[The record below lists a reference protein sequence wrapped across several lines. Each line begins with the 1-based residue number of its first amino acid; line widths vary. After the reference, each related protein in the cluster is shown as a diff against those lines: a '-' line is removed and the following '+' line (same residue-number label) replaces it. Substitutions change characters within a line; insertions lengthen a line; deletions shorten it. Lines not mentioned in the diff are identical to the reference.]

1 MVKSVNPTT
10 PDSIGTPVHPSRRK
24 ADEDISNT
32 RASKKPRTR
41 VSYSCGECHRRKQKC
56 DRQVPCSHCVARKV
70 PELCKAYT
78 PGKTDQDVNLRLSRL
93 EHIVEAALPHYWK
106 SAIHEGTEGRRSHSP
121 SADDDNRSQADDE
134 EMNGGTFE
142 SGKWYGNTAF
152 AYIAAPAVLS
162 KLESVVDGNANGESS
177 GLATRSA
184 SVDHLSSHTFHHPD
198 HKRPDIVAA
207 ALEPTPADK
216 LKSLIQDCGV
226 APHKIS
232 ELVHELPPRSL
243 SDKLVDFYF
252 HAINWTRYPI
262 SERDFRKSYAAI
274 FADSTT
280 VNPTDTRFLP
290 LLFVVLAIAVRLA
303 PDNIIGDIKTRKLT
317 SSRYYWSSRRSLLIA
332 AAIQPDCLEMVLTRL
347 LSARFLIL
355 DRKATEC
362 WSQLGAAVRTAQAL
376 GLHRDASTLP
386 IDPWQ
391 AEYRRRIWA
400 YLYHADRTY
409 ALSLGRPSAIH
420 DDYTSTRPPM
430 NIEDDI
436 NSTVLAKSQ
445 PLSTPTHMSY
455 IVFRNTLAGIMGRMV
470 HQFQKVSSPAHY
482 HDILAIDEELLE
494 FMQNLPPHFAVEPD
508 TSLDQTHP
516 YIPAHRYLLVTEVLH
531 VRIALHRPYLLRR
544 LGSDRYLR
552 SRNACFESAIQDY
565 HIRREFLTSTP
576 RDFRDPV
583 AIAYREFLSAMISG
597 IYLVLYPKGP
607 HAERMTVIIDTYIRD
622 HEGVAEMDA
631 TTRRESK
638 IIEFLKA
645 KATQVASPELSG
657 APTPSR
663 STDPER
669 PHNDAQLLLGLH
681 RSSPRGP
688 GSSRLAG
695 MSSPPGMMGSD
706 SPGGPSPDYSRP
718 MPYPL
723 FQLQQEGQSPS
734 GFGSPTNGEDD
745 SAQSLLDQWCN
756 VFSGGPAVDNGSVST
771 GFPWTQPGVTSDL
784 AWFNGAAP
792 APDLNSGSADLDG
805 LDWSYWE
812 NLIKQIRSGP
822 VA

>member
-1 MVKSVNPTT
+1 MVKTTNPNT
-10 PDSIGTPVHPSRRK
+10 PDSSGTPAPSRRK
-24 ADEDISNT
+24 ADDDIPSS
-32 RASKKPRTR
+32 RAAKKPRTR

-78 PGKTDQDVNLRLSRL
+78 PGKSDQDISLRLSRL
-93 EHIVEAALPHYWK
+93 EHIIEVALPHYWR
-106 SAIHEGTEGRRSHSP
+106 SSRHEGDEDHNSEGGDED
-121 SADDDNRSQADDE
+121 ARSQADDE
-134 EMNGGTFE
+134 EMNDGVFE

-162 KLESVVDGNANGESS
+162 KLESVVEATNGEGS
-177 GLATRSA
+177 GSGTRSA
-184 SVDHLSSHTFHHPD
+184 SIDRLPPTAFHHPEP
-198 HKRPDIVAA
+198 KQPTIT
-207 ALEPTPADK
+207 ALEASPADR

-232 ELVHELPPRSL
+232 ELVQELPPRGL

-252 HAINWTRYPI
+252 QAINWTRYPI
-262 SERDFRKSYAAI
+262 SERDFRVSYAAI
-274 FADSTT
+274 LADKTT
-280 VNPTDTRFLP
+280 VSPTDTRFLP
-290 LLFVVLAIAVRLA
+290 LLFVILAIAVRLA
-303 PDNIIGDIKTRKLT
+303 PDSVAGDIKTRKLT

-376 GLHRDASTLP
+376 GLHRDAANLP
-386 IDPWQ
+386 IDPLQ

-400 YLYHADRTY
+400 FLYHSDRAY
-409 ALSLGRPSAIH
+409 ALSLGRPSAIN

-430 NIEDDI
+430 NIEDDG
-436 NSTVLAKSQ
+436 NSTHLSKPL

-455 IVFRNTLAGIMGRMV
+455 MVLRNTIANIMGRIV

-482 HDILAIDEELLE
+482 HDILAIDDEILE
-494 FMQNLPPHFAVEPD
+494 FMQDLPPHFAVNPD
-508 TSLDQTHP
+508 RSLDQTHP
-516 YIPAHRYLLVTEVLH
+516 YIPAHRYLLVTEIFYI
-531 VRIALHRPYLLRR
+531 RIALHRPYLLRR

-552 SRNACFESAIQDY
+552 SRNACFECSLQDFNV
-565 HIRREFLTSTP
+565 RREYLKSTP

-583 AIAYREFLSAMISG
+583 TSGYREFLSAMISG
-597 IYLVLYPKGP
+597 IYLVLYPKGE
-607 HAERMTVIIDTYIRD
+607 HAEGMAVVMDTYIQE
-622 HEGVAEMDA
+622 HEATTDMDA
-631 TTRRESK
+631 TTRRETK
-638 IIEFLKA
+638 IIEFLRA
-645 KATQVASPELSG
+645 KANQVATPELSD
-657 APTPSR
+657 ASTPTHIAGKPQ
-663 STDPER
+663 

-688 GSSRLAG
+688 SAAGSPTAAAA
-695 MSSPPGMMGSD
+695 MSGGLGCTSPD
-706 SPGGPSPDYSRP
+706 APSPDFPRS
-718 MPYPL
+718 MPFPV
-723 FQLQQEGQSPS
+723 FQQLQQAEGQSPS
-734 GFGSPTNGEDD
+734 GFGSPTSAEDD

-756 VFSGGPAVDNGSVST
+756 VFSGGPQVDNAGAAGT
-771 GFPWTQPGVTSDL
+771 GFPWTQPNVTSDL

-792 APDLNSGSADLDG
+792 PPPALNAGVSDLDG
-805 LDWSYWE
+805 SDWSYWE
-812 NLIKQIRSGP
+812 NLINQIRSGP